1 MFNCFL
7 VREGNELTLVDTNLP
22 GSRRGILKAARSLRA
37 RINRIVLTHAH
48 FDHAGSLDALAKK
61 LPGVEIC
68 IGEREGRLLSGNYS
82 LDPGEKGK
90 PLLGFKRA
98 RTAAHRLLKDGERVG
113 SLRVVTCPGH
123 TPGHI
128 AFVDTRDNSLIA
140 GDSFMTQKGV
150 IAAGVYEFFFPMPAW
165 FSWNC
170 ALSAISAARL
180 SALKPSRLAVG
191 HGKTVLA
198 PSQLME
204 AAVAVA
210 LRQNPSQH

>member
-1 MFNCFL
+1 MQVVRETNNLFRLTRLGMFNCFL

-98 RTAAHRLLKDGERVG
+98 RTAA
-113 SLRVVTCPGH
+113 
-123 TPGHI
+123 
-128 AFVDTRDNSLIA
+128 
-140 GDSFMTQKGV
+140 
-150 IAAGVYEFFFPMPAW
+150 
-165 FSWNC
+165 
-170 ALSAISAARL
+170 
-180 SALKPSRLAVG
+180 
-191 HGKTVLA
+191 
-198 PSQLME
+198 
-204 AAVAVA
+204 
-210 LRQNPSQH
+210 